1 MIGPPIGGLVRI
13 SFGEF
18 TLDTESREFFRDG
31 QAVHI
36 SPKGFLLLEVLLER
50 RPAAVPKS
58 VLKDRL
64 WPSSHVSEASL
75 ASLVAELRSALADDA
90 REPRF
95 IRTVHTYGYAFCGT
109 TDALTPAAAASGR
122 RDDRTCR
129 LVWRDRE
136 ITLAE
141 GENLLGRDRQAVVWI
156 DSATVSRR
164 HAHIVVT
171 DGEAVIED
179 LGSRNGTSV
188 EGQKIHGPVRLAD
201 GDRLRLGAATM
212 TFRVFTSGETVPD
225 AESR

>member
-1 MIGPPIGGLVRI
+1 VRI
-13 SFGEF
+13 NFGEF

-31 QAVHI
+31 QPVHI
-36 SPKGFLLLEVLLER
+36 SPKAFLLLEVLLER

-58 VLKDRL
+58 SLKDRL
-64 WPSSHVSEASL
+64 WPSSYVSEASL
-75 ASLVAELRSALADDA
+75 ASLVAELRSALGDDA
-90 REPRF
+90 RDPRF

-109 TDALTPAAAASGR
+109 VEGSPAGPAPAAAGG
-122 RDDRTCR
+122 DRVCR

-136 ITLAE
+136 VTLSE

-164 HAHIVVT
+164 HARIVVT

-188 EGQKIHGPVRLAD
+188 GGEKIHGPVRLAD
-201 GDRLRLGAATM
+201 GDRIRLGAATM
-212 TFRVFTSGETVPD
+212 TFRVFKPAETKSD
-225 AESR
+225 LDD

>member
-18 TLDTESREFFRDG
+18 TLDTESREFFREG
-31 QAVHI
+31 QVVHL
-36 SPKGFLLLEVLLER
+36 SPKAFLLLEVLLER

-95 IRTVHTYGYAFCGT
+95 IRTVHTYGYAFCGI
-109 TDALTPAAAASGR
+109 APAPEARAPGS
-122 RDDRTCR
+122 RDERVCR

-136 ITLAE
+136 ITLTE

-164 HAHIVVT
+164 HARIVVT
-171 DGEAVIED
+171 NREAVIED

-188 EGQKIHGPVRLAD
+188 GGQKIHGPVRLAD
-201 GDRLRLGAATM
+201 GDRIRLGAATM
-212 TFRVFTSGETVPD
+212 TFRVFSPSETLPD

>member
-1 MIGPPIGGLVRI
+1 MRI

-18 TLDTESREFFRDG
+18 TLDTESRELLRQG
-31 QAVHI
+31 EVIHI
-36 SPKGFLLLEVLLER
+36 SPKAFLLLEVLLER
-50 RPAAVPKS
+50 RPAAVPKT

-90 REPRF
+90 REPRY

-109 TDALTPAAAASGR
+109 ADPPLRAPAAAAR
-122 RDDRTCR
+122 NELVCR

-136 ITLAE
+136 VTLAE
-141 GENLLGRDRQAVVWI
+141 GENLLGRDRQAVAWI

-164 HAHIVVT
+164 HARIVVT
-171 DGEAVIED
+171 SGEAVVED

-188 EGQKIHGPVRLAD
+188 GGKKSQGPVRLAD
-201 GDRLRLGAATM
+201 GDRLRLGAVTM
-212 TFRVFTSGETVPD
+212 TFRVFSPSETQS
-225 AESR
+225 ELE

>member
-1 MIGPPIGGLVRI
+1 MRI

-18 TLDTESREFFRDG
+18 TLDSESREFFRKG
-31 QAVHI
+31 EVVHI
-36 SPKGFLLLEVLLER
+36 SPKAFLLMEVLLER
-50 RPAAVPKS
+50 RPAAVPKT

-75 ASLVAELRSALADDA
+75 ASLVAELRSALDDDP

-109 TDALTPAAAASGR
+109 TDAPRAAAPPAARGA
-122 RDDRTCR
+122 RDEPVCR
-129 LVWRDRE
+129 LAWRDRE
-136 ITLAE
+136 ITLTE

-164 HAHIVVT
+164 HARIVVT

-188 EGQKIHGPVRLAD
+188 GGKKIQGPVRLAD

-212 TFRVFTSGETVPD
+212 TFRVFRSSETQSD
-225 AESR
+225 LE

>member
-1 MIGPPIGGLVRI
+1 MRI

-18 TLDTESREFFRDG
+18 TLDTESRELLRQG
-31 QAVHI
+31 EVIHI
-36 SPKGFLLLEVLLER
+36 SPKAFLLLEVLLER
-50 RPAAVPKS
+50 RPGAVPKT

-109 TDALTPAAAASGR
+109 ADPPLGAAPVAPDA
-122 RDDRTCR
+122 RDERVCR

-136 ITLAE
+136 VTLAE
-141 GENLLGRDRQAVVWI
+141 GENLLGRDRQAVAWI

-164 HAHIVVT
+164 HARIVVT
-171 DGEAVIED
+171 SGEAVIED

-188 EGQKIHGPVRLAD
+188 GGKKIQGPVRLAD
-201 GDRLRLGAATM
+201 GDRLRLGAVTM
-212 TFRVFTSGETVPD
+212 TFRVFRPSETQSD
-225 AESR
+225 LG

>member
-1 MIGPPIGGLVRI
+1 VRI

-18 TLDTESREFFRDG
+18 ALDTESREFFREG
-31 QAVHI
+31 AAIHV
-36 SPKGFLLLEVLLER
+36 SPKAFLLLEVLLER
-50 RPAAVPKS
+50 RPAAVPKT

-75 ASLVAELRSALADDA
+75 ASLVAELRSALDDDA

-109 TDALTPAAAASGR
+109 VDGPPAAAPAVPGA
-122 RDDRTCR
+122 RTLSNERVCR

-136 ITLAE
+136 ITLTD

-164 HAHIVVT
+164 HARIMVT
-171 DGEAVIED
+171 SGEAVIED

-188 EGQKIHGPVRLAD
+188 GGQKIQGPVRLAD
-201 GDRLRLGAATM
+201 GDKLRLGAVTM
-212 TFRVFTSGETVPD
+212 TYRVFTPAETQS
-225 AESR
+225 ELE

>member
-36 SPKGFLLLEVLLER
+36 SPKAFLLLEVLLER
-50 RPAAVPKS
+50 RPAAVPKP

-75 ASLVAELRSALADDA
+75 ASLVAELRFALADDA

-109 TDALTPAAAASGR
+109 TDAPPMAAAAPGQ
-122 RDDRTCR
+122 RDERTCR

-164 HAHIVVT
+164 HARIVVT
-171 DGEAVIED
+171 DGEALIED

-188 EGQKIHGPVRLAD
+188 GGKKIQGPVRLAD
-201 GDRLRLGAATM
+201 GDHLRLGAATM
-212 TFRVFTSGETVPD
+212 TFRVFSSSETLPD

>member
-1 MIGPPIGGLVRI
+1 MIGLPIGGLVRI

-18 TLDTESREFFRDG
+18 TLDTESREFFRSG
-31 QAVHI
+31 AAVHI
-36 SPKGFLLLEVLLER
+36 SPKAFLLLEVLLER
-50 RPAAVPKS
+50 RPAAVPKTM
-58 VLKDRL
+58 LKDRL

-75 ASLVAELRSALADDA
+75 ASLVAELRSALDDDA

-95 IRTVHTYGYAFCGT
+95 IRTVHTYGYAFCG
-109 TDALTPAAAASGR
+109 AADVEAEAGAAGHRSPGER
-122 RDDRTCR
+122 VCR

-141 GENLLGRDRQAVVWI
+141 GENLLGRDRDAVVWI

-164 HAHIVVT
+164 HARIVVT

-188 EGQKIHGPVRLAD
+188 GEEKIQEIGRASCR
-201 GDRLRLGAATM
+201 GR
-212 TFRVFTSGETVPD
+212 GE
-225 AESR
+225 

>member
-1 MIGPPIGGLVRI
+1 VRI

-18 TLDTESREFFRDG
+18 TLDTESRELFRKG
-31 QAVHI
+31 EVVHI
-36 SPKGFLLLEVLLER
+36 SPKAFLLLEVLLER
-50 RPAAVPKS
+50 RPAAVPKT
-58 VLKDRL
+58 VLKQHL

-75 ASLVAELRSALADDA
+75 ASLAAELRSALADDA
-90 REPRF
+90 RDPRF

-109 TDALTPAAAASGR
+109 TDAPPAAAASPR
-122 RDDRTCR
+122 SRDERVCR

-141 GENLLGRDRQAVVWI
+141 GENLLGRDRQALVWI

-164 HAHIVVT
+164 HARIMVT
-171 DGEAVIED
+171 GGEAVIED

-188 EGQKIHGPVRLAD
+188 GGEKIDGPVRLAD

-212 TFRVFTSGETVPD
+212 TFRVFRPSETLPD
-225 AESR
+225 A